1 MIHITCDAEELE
13 ELRYEH
19 FHHPH
24 PRVQM
29 KMAAVHMTAVGIGR
43 DQVAAVLGCTT
54 ETVTTYLKTY
64 QQGGV
69 DALRR
74 FKVGGQR
81 SVLDAHNDTLRA
93 EFEQRPA
100 RSVKEAQHRIKKLTG
115 VQRSPSQVRVYLRRL
130 GLGYRKVAPI
140 PAKAQPEVQET
151 FLAEQLEPVLDE
163 AKRNQRHVFFVDASH
178 FVLGAFLDFL
188 WSFKRVFVRTQSGRQ
203 RYCRTP
209 NNSPT

>member
-1 MIHITCDAEELE
+1 MIQVTCDAKELD

-29 KMAAVHMTAVGIGR
+29 KMAAVQMTAVGISR

-54 ETVTTYLKTY
+54 ETVTTYLKAY

-81 SVLDAHNDTLRA
+81 SVLDAYNDTLRA

-100 RSVKEAQHRIKKLTG
+100 RSVKEAQHRTF
-115 VQRSPSQVRVYLRRL
+115 PVRGSRR
-130 GLGYRKVAPI
+130 
-140 PAKAQPEVQET
+140 
-151 FLAEQLEPVLDE
+151 
-163 AKRNQRHVFFVDASH
+163 
-178 FVLGAFLDFL
+178 
-188 WSFKRVFVRTQSGRQ
+188 
-203 RYCRTP
+203 
-209 NNSPT
+209 